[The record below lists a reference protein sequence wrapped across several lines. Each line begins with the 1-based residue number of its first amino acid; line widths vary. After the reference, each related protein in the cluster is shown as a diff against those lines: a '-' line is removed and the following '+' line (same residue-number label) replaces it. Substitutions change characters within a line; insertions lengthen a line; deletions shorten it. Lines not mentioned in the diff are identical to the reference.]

1 MQLLDDDMD
10 ELFRKAASDY
20 PLNTGG
26 SNWDALQ
33 GRLQQAEE
41 DQQGSATG
49 GLKGRWWFR
58 LGLLLALTAILS
70 ILAVKGLYNGK
81 RHTATPGAVAVNKSG
96 GPVAGKA
103 VDSREELSAGK
114 TAANTT
120 NENHTSGTVTN
131 NEASAS
137 EETAS
142 SIASTTTKTT
152 TDKNKYTPGPQ
163 QLITGVSNHQDTH
176 ERVVRGKGQKAADNA
191 EGTIAKTVD
200 RRNSEQLFVSGK
212 TGNISAQ
219 TSTSKDVPTT
229 NSSYPAARPGI
240 TAVNFSSFI
249 IERVNGIA
257 GNNTMPST
265 GIVHKNNGINIPA
278 AAQENSAAVAMA
290 KIKRDPAYL
299 RKGLYY
305 GLVISPDITTV
316 KFQRFSTVGYN
327 IGLIGGYRFGKK
339 LAAETGI
346 LYERKY
352 YYSTG
357 KYFDAKNT
365 PWPATMNL
373 LNVDGWCNM
382 YEIPVNVRF
391 TFASG
396 VKSSWY
402 VNGGMSSYIMK
413 RQGYDYTYEYNGY
426 YATKYWGYKK
436 TTKDW
441 FSIVHLGVGYE
452 RPLGALGNLR
462 VEPYVKIPASGIGVG
477 NLPVTS
483 VGINIGI
490 TRPIRFK

>member
-20 PLNTGG
+20 PLNTEGG
-26 SNWDALQ
+26 NWDALQ
-33 GRLQQAEE
+33 GRLQQAE
-41 DQQGSATG
+41 DNQRGSATS

-70 ILAVKGLYNGK
+70 VIAVKGLYNGK
-81 RHTATPGAVAVNKSG
+81 RHTVNTGAAVVNKSNESIVDNTRNG
-96 GPVAGKA
+96 GK
-103 VDSREELSAGK
+103 ELSANNTSGTSVNVKNDK
-114 TAANTT
+114 TAAGV
-120 NENHTSGTVTN
+120 TSSSVQPSAAAQVTP
-131 NEASAS
+131 AVKS
-137 EETAS
+137 
-142 SIASTTTKTT
+142 T
-152 TDKNKYTPGPQ
+152 TDKNNYTPGPQ
-163 QLITGVSNHQDTH
+163 HVVNGVSNHHDTH
-176 ERVVRGKGQKAADNA
+176 ERVVAGDKQQVADNA
-191 EGTIAKTVD
+191 ERTTAKTAD
-200 RRNSEQLFVSGK
+200 RGNSEQLFVNRK
-212 TGNISAQ
+212 KGNITAQ
-219 TSTSKDVPTT
+219 TRVSEDVPAG
-229 NSSYPAARPGI
+229 NSSYPTARPGV
-240 TAVNFSSFI
+240 TAVNISTLN

-257 GNNTMPST
+257 GYNTMPST
-265 GIVHKNNGINIPA
+265 GIVHKNNSINIPA
-278 AAQENSAAVAMA
+278 AANENVAATTTA

-327 IGLIGGYRFGKK
+327 VGLIGGFRFGKR